1 MAPVHRPLTPSLS
14 NKILLLF
21 SQEKAV
27 SEKTLYI
34 NIIYTF
40 YIYIFLKTFDY
51 CLIQYIFQMN
61 LILISV
67 ITLFF
72 ISFSNNMFIKSDSQS
87 EKRIEK
93 VS

>member
-14 NKILLLF
+14 NKILSLF

-34 NIIYTF
+34 LST
-40 YIYIFLKTFDY
+40 YIFLKTFDY